1 MIENEQSDAQQANG
15 ADASNPPGQGICS
28 ACQFPAIATARE
40 ISHARPQLDPGSV
53 IVSTRP
59 EPGITDEI
67 SKFPKAQQ
75 AVAILLLGLCFVGLV
90 MLKALVSFE
99 GTIAGLL
106 LAVIAGALLVLIL
119 PKHEKSKTNR
129 Q

>member
-1 MIENEQSDAQQANG
+1 M
-15 ADASNPPGQGICS
+15 
-28 ACQFPAIATARE
+28 
-40 ISHARPQLDPGSV
+40 
-53 IVSTRP
+53 VSTRP

-67 SKFPKAQQ
+67 SKLPKAQQ
-75 AVAILLLGLCFVGLV
+75 AVAIFLLGLCIVGLV

-99 GTIAGLL
+99 GTIGGLL

-129 Q
+129 D